1 MGFNETRNFATPI
14 AVKEYSMTPD
24 QVQSMIQEL
33 MGSYGWWLI
42 ATAIL
47 FFFKGAVENFVSG
60 ITFYYGNDYNVDD
73 IVYIGGNK
81 KARIVRQTFTKTVFY
96 LIENNR
102 RMVVS
107 NRQLDGLRCET
118 VLPIEKE

>member
-1 MGFNETRNFATPI
+1 
-14 AVKEYSMTPD
+14 MTPE
-24 QVQSMIQEL
+24 QIQSMLQ
-33 MGSYGWWLI
+33 GFAGDYGWWFF
-42 ATAIL
+42 ATAIM

-73 IVYIGGNK
+73 IVYIGGTK

-96 LIENNR
+96 LSEDNR
-102 RMVVS
+102 RLVIP

-118 VLPIEKE
+118 VLPNEKEQKECTK